1 MLFPSLGWRY
11 LKGVINISLG
21 ESSLTGVGEDAR
33 WPYREGLAKA
43 RIGRHRV
50 PCHGRPVN

>member
-11 LKGVINISLG
+11 LKGVISLG
-21 ESSLTGVGEDAR
+21 ESSLTGVGEDAC

-50 PCHGRPVN
+50 PCHGRPMN